1 MMAIT
6 LVALGIVVVTWL
18 VYPAAVALL
27 AARRRSR
34 RGPVVACTPTI
45 SVVIASREHAT
56 AIRARVADCLAA
68 AYPAERLEVVV
79 AFDAHGGDLPR
90 LSDIV
95 PPHAASRV
103 VLVRGDEPAG
113 KAAALNA
120 GVRAATGDVVVFSDT
135 HQRFAPDA
143 LAKLAT
149 AVMQP
154 GIGAASGQLE
164 LLRGGRG
171 SLVGRYWRYER
182 RLRRDEAVLHSTVG
196 VTGAIYALRRALWRP
211 LPAGVLLDDV
221 YVPMR
226 LVLAG
231 HRVDFVPDAHAFETR
246 TTSPEQEYRRK
257 VRTLT
262 GVVQLCAWLPA
273 VLSPARNPIWL
284 QFVCHKLLRLLTPY
298 CLALVVV
305 ATVAKLA
312 VAIGVWPLLLALG
325 LAVAALQVR
334 ARGVNAVRRLA
345 REGMLLQLAVIV
357 ATSNSVRRRW
367 DVWRA

>member
-1 MMAIT
+1 MIVVA
-6 LVALGIVVVTWL
+6 LVALGIVAATWI
-18 VYPAAVALL
+18 VYPAAVALI
-27 AARRRSR
+27 AARRRAGRPAASPR
-34 RGPVVACTPTI
+34 TPTVSI
-45 SVVIASREHAT
+45 VIASREHAT
-56 AIRARVADCLAA
+56 AIRARVTDCLAA
-68 AYPAERLEVVV
+68 AYPADRLEVVV

-143 LAKLAT
+143 LARLAS

-164 LLRGGRG
+164 LPGGGRG

-182 RLRRDEAVLHSTVG
+182 RLRRDEAVIHSTVG
-196 VTGAIYALRRALWRP
+196 VTGAIYAVRRALWQP

-226 LVLAG
+226 LVLDG
-231 HRVDFVPDAHAFETR
+231 HRIDFVPGAKAFETR

-262 GVVQLCAWLPA
+262 GVVQLCVWLPA
-273 VLSPARNPIWL
+273 ILNPARNPIWL

-298 CLALVVV
+298 CLALALLV
-305 ATVAKLA
+305 ATVKLG
-312 VAIGVWPLLLALG
+312 AIVGVWPLLLAIG

-334 ARGVNAVRRLA
+334 ARGVNALRRLA

-357 ATSNSVRRRW
+357 ATSNSVRGRW